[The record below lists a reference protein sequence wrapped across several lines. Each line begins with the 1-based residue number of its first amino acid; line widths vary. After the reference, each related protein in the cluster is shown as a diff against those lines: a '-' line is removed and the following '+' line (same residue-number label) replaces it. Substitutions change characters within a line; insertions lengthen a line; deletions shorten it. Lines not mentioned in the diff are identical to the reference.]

1 MAKVEEHRMGPPLE
15 EVNVQAKYGKHYN
28 IVQRYGIEQGVD
40 PAASTTI

>member
-1 MAKVEEHRMGPPLE
+1 MAEVEEHKMGPPLE
-15 EVNVQAKYGKHYN
+15 EVDVQAKYGNHYN